1 MIICRSF
8 NFFRAYRTVR
18 GARLLFLTRSLCV
31 IAPPVSSI
39 WNTVFDEGGSVVEY
53 MIVMLTLLT
62 YQCIADLYFPFE
74 LLLMFERQERLA
86 LLMLVG
92 VVILVVAAHL
102 ILENTQKRS
111 FASPFSE
118 ISRDGDLVYLSGM
131 IDHLV
136 ITKTGGHVIFQINNV
151 SVFIPGQSASDI
163 TLHTGENI
171 SVVGIVQTYQG
182 KKEVVVQSGSDIASN
197 S

>member
-1 MIICRSF
+1 
-8 NFFRAYRTVR
+8 
-18 GARLLFLTRSLCV
+18 
-31 IAPPVSSI
+31 
-39 WNTVFDEGGSVVEY
+39 

-74 LLLMFERQERLA
+74 LLLMFERQEWLA

-92 VVILVVAAHL
+92 VVIMVVAAHL

-118 ISRDGDLVYLSGM
+118 ISHDGDLVYLSGM
-131 IDHLV
+131 IDNLV
-136 ITKTGGHVIFQINNV
+136 ITKNGGHFIFQINNV
-151 SVFIPGQSASDI
+151 SVFIPGQIASDM

-197 S
+197 T